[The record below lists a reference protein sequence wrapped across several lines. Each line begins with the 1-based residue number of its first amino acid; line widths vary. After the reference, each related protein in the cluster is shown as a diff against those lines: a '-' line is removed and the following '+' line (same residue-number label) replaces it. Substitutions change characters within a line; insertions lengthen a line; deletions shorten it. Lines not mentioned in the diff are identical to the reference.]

1 MPKWRQP
8 IRVFFLLL
16 GLLLFSNIVAPPA
29 AEALLIGTKQEIEIG
44 KGVANDLEKKYGL
57 VNDPALQARVA
68 RLGASI
74 VAVSDRKDLPY
85 TFKVLNSKE
94 VNALAVPGGYIYLF
108 KGLIDYMPWITNWRE
123 SSVMKWAISSKNTR
137 WCRSNELLPSASCLR
152 FRSATAIARSSAI

>member
-74 VAVSDRKDLPY
+74 PMMEQRSLQRRPDYQRVIDRVSR
-85 TFKVLNSKE
+85 F
-94 VNALAVPGGYIYLF
+94 VPT
-108 KGLIDYMPWITNWRE
+108 PPHR
-123 SSVMKWAISSKNTR
+123 A
-137 WCRSNELLPSASCLR
+137 
-152 FRSATAIARSSAI
+152 AT